1 MYFCDYKR
9 KIMRYKDWTGHER
22 TYFVNV
28 PTFPIT
34 EEMVKRSKFKLIK
47 AQRKL
52 ERFHE
57 KNKAVFD
64 KEKELQ
70 NIIFQCQNMQDA
82 SLFYRGKYYKS
93 PIKGGCLYFYIKH
106 KPYAFE
112 PNVFLADVIDKRTT
126 QNQIKISFK
135 PNVRYRIISE
145 LNEITEEEFKQ
156 AIMECAKANE
166 RTFDDLVKEAINA
179 DKFCYNGGNGN

>member
-1 MYFCDYKR
+1 
-9 KIMRYKDWTGHER
+9 MRYKDWTGNER

-70 NIIFQCQNMQDA
+70 NIIFQCQNIQDA

-93 PIKGGCLYFYIKH
+93 PIEGGCLYFYIKH
-106 KPYAFE
+106 KPYVFE
-112 PNVFLADVIDKRTT
+112 PNVFLADVIDKRAT
-126 QNQIKISFK
+126 KISFK
-135 PNVRYRIISE
+135 PNVCYRIISE

-156 AIMECAKANE
+156 VIMECAKTNG

-179 DKFCYNGGNGN
+179 DKNFYDEGNEN

>member
-1 MYFCDYKR
+1 MK
-9 KIMRYKDWTGHER
+9 
-22 TYFVNV
+22 
-28 PTFPIT
+28 
-34 EEMVKRSKFKLIK
+34 
-47 AQRKL
+47 
-52 ERFHE
+52 

-135 PNVRYRIISE
+135 PNICYRIISE
-145 LNEITEEEFKQ
+145 LNEITEEEYKQ
-156 AIMECAKANE
+156 VIMECAKTNG

-179 DKFCYNGGNGN
+179 DNFYYSEGNGN